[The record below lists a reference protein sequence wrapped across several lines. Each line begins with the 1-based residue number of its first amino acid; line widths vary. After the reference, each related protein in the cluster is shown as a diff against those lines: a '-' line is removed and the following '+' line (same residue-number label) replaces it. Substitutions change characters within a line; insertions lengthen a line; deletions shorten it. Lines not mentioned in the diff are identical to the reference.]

1 MHLIFIRHGDP
12 DYAVDSV
19 TPKGRR
25 EVTLLGERI
34 ARIKVSA
41 IYVSPMGRA
50 QDTAAA
56 CTEKLQEAG
65 QTPPV
70 TTMPW
75 LREFSYP
82 IVDPATGRSRIAWDW
97 LPRVHFSHR
106 KWHDVK
112 RFYNTKAMRS
122 GHIKE
127 HYRQVCRGLDEVLAA
142 HGYTRV
148 VPTLASPTLPVYR
161 CKPHLSDAEAAVD
174 THLGVVQR
182 ETDETTLVFVCHL
195 GVMFVML
202 SHLTAVSPVQLWQSF
217 FVAPSSVTI
226 ANAEERVPGE
236 VAFRLQCVGDTAHLR
251 SSGEV
256 VSASGFFGSCLSI

>member
-19 TPKGRR
+19 TPKGRQ
-25 EVTLLGERI
+25 EAALVGERI

-56 CTEKLQEAG
+56 CLEKLQQAG
-65 QTPPV
+65 QNPPC
-70 TTMPW
+70 TTIPDF
-75 LREFSYP
+75 REFSYP
-82 IVDPATGRSRIAWDW
+82 IKDPATGKTRIAWDW

-106 KWHDVK
+106 KWHDIR
-112 RFYNTKAMRS
+112 RFYTTKAMRS
-122 GHIKE
+122 GHIKA
-127 HYRQVCRGLDEVLAA
+127 HYLSVCRSFDDILAS

-148 VPTLASPTLPVYR
+148 VPTLASPAIPIYR
-161 CKPHLSDAEAAVD
+161 CKPHLSDDEAAVD

-182 ETDETTLVFVCHL
+182 ELDEATLVFVCHL

-236 VAFRLQCVGDTAHLR
+236 VAFRLQCVGDTAHLTGR
-251 SSGEV
+251 GEV
-256 VSASGFFGSCLSI
+256 VSASGFFGNCLSV

>member
-12 DYAVDSV
+12 DYSVDSV

-25 EVTLLGERI
+25 EVSLLGERL
-34 ARIKVSA
+34 ARTKVSA

-50 QDTAAA
+50 QVTAAS
-56 CTEKLQEAG
+56 CVEKLHEAG
-65 QTPPV
+65 QKPPV
-70 TTMPW
+70 TTLSW

-82 IVDPATGRSRIAWDW
+82 IVDPTTGRSRIAWDW
-97 LPRVHFSHR
+97 LPRVHFNMR
-106 KWHDVK
+106 RWHDVR
-112 RFYNTKAMRS
+112 RFYTTKAMRS

-148 VPTLASPTLPVYR
+148 SSTLPVWR
-161 CKPHLSDAEAAVD
+161 CTPHLSAAQAAVD
-174 THLGVVQR
+174 THLQVVQR
-182 ETDETTLVFVCHL
+182 DLDETTLVFVCHL

-202 SHLTAVSPVQLWQSF
+202 SHLTAISPVQLWQSF
-217 FVAPSSVTI
+217 FVAPSSITI
-226 ANAEERVPGE
+226 ANAEERFPGE
-236 VAFRLQCVGDTAHLR
+236 VAFRLQCVGDTAHLTG
-251 SSGEV
+251 SGEI

>member
-12 DYAVDSV
+12 DYTVDSV

-25 EVTLLGERI
+25 EVALVGERI
-34 ARIKVSA
+34 AHTKVSA
-41 IYVSPMGRA
+41 IYASPMGRA
-50 QDTAAA
+50 QDTAAS
-56 CTEKLQEAG
+56 CVEKLHEAA
-65 QTPPV
+65 QNPPV

-82 IVDPATGRSRIAWDW
+82 IVDPQAGRSRIAWDW

-106 KWHDVK
+106 RWHDVR
-112 RFYNTKAMRS
+112 RFYTTKAMRS

-127 HYRQVCRGLDEVLAA
+127 HYCDVCRGFDEVLAA

-148 VPTLASPTLPVYR
+148 RSTLPVYR
-161 CKPHLSDAEAAVD
+161 CKPHLTAAEAAVD

-182 ETDETTLVFVCHL
+182 ELDETTLVFVCHL

-202 SHLTAVSPVQLWQSF
+202 SHLTAISPVQLWQSF

-226 ANAEERVPGE
+226 ANGEERLPGE
-236 VAFRLQCVGDTAHLR
+236 VAFRLQCVGDTAHLTGA
-251 SSGEV
+251 GEI
-256 VSASGFFGSCLSI
+256 VSASGFFGNCLSI